1 MRALTIA
8 LSLGLVFGGLAER
21 GPIAHAQSAGVTNI
35 KDELSPGEFRAY
47 GQSSPKKLRSRI
59 GDLTF
64 TKGGFAGGYP
74 SLETIDA
81 LKNELD
87 FHKAT
92 QAYIWAVPIVSYA
105 RWLESHEELF
115 GAKDGQIVRLTSPKA
130 KQGILTANATTPYAV
145 AFADLSRTGPLV
157 FDIPKGMSA
166 GVVNDIWQ
174 RGIHDFGMSGP
185 DRGNG
190 AKLLILAPQMAI
202 PDGLDTNE
210 YTVIRNGSNIAFLGI
225 RALMPDPAEADQ
237 LLSSFRIFP
246 YAKRANPT
254 LHPIIDVDESTEWGQ
269 WQPHGMAY
277 WKALKKIMDREV
289 FEDRDRFF
297 LSMLASLGLEKGQP
311 LQLSAAQAEVLK
323 EAAVIGEA
331 MLKSITFD
339 KPFSNDD
346 LYKGTHWDQLM
357 VVTVD
362 DRDGDKDQLYR
373 RAAFTWEAVSR
384 GKAYYIEQAG
394 IGQQYRT
401 AYKDG
406 NGNFLEGDKHYKL
419 TMPPNAPA
427 EVFWSIVVY
436 DVNSRTLI
444 LNDEGRAALS
454 SRTGLI
460 ENDDGSVT
468 LHFSPELPVGVEKA
482 NWVQTNPDESWFSY
496 LRFYGPTQA
505 YFDQTYPLQDIMP
518 VN

>member
-1 MRALTIA
+1 MRALPIA
-8 LSLGLVFGGLAER
+8 LTLGLLFGGLAER
-21 GPIAHAQSAGVTNI
+21 GPIAHAQSVDVTTI
-35 KDELSPGEFRAY
+35 KDELSPREFRAY
-47 GQSSPKKLRSRI
+47 GESSPKKLKSRL
-59 GDLTF
+59 GELTF

-74 SLETIDA
+74 SLETIDT

-87 FHKAT
+87 FQKAT

-157 FDIPKGMSA
+157 FDIPKGLSA

-185 DRGNG
+185 DQGKG
-190 AKLLILAPQMAI
+190 AKLLVLAPQMAI
-202 PDGLDTNE
+202 PDGLDTKE
-210 YTVIRNGSNIAFLGI
+210 YTVIRNGSNIAFFGI

-246 YAKRANPT
+246 YAERANPT
-254 LHPIIDVDESTEWGQ
+254 LNPIIDVDESTEWGQ

-311 LQLSAAQAEVLK
+311 LQLTATQAEILK

-339 KPFSNDD
+339 KPFSNND
-346 LYKGTHWDQLM
+346 LYKGTNWDQLM

-362 DRDGDKDQLYR
+362 DRDGDMDQLYR

-384 GKAYYIEQAG
+384 GKAYCIEQAG

-406 NGNFLEGDKHYKL
+406 NGVPLNGAMTYKVTL
-419 TMPPNAPA
+419 PAPIPA
-427 EVFWSIVVY
+427 KDFGSFMVY
-436 DVNSRTLI
+436 DNQTRSILETDQVTGGLDSNSKGVKL
-444 LNDEGRAALS
+444 
-454 SRTGLI
+454 
-460 ENDDGSVT
+460 NDDGSATVY
-468 LHFSPELPVGVEKA
+468 FGPKAPEGQDG
-482 NWVQTNPDESWFSY
+482 NWVQTMPGKGYNAI
-496 LRFYGPTQA
+496 LRLYGPLEPW
-505 YFDQTYPLQDIMP
+505 FEKSWMP
-518 VN
+518 GDFESVK

>member
-1 MRALTIA
+1 MRSLAIA
-8 LSLGLVFGGLAER
+8 LSFGMVFGGLADR
-21 GPIAHAQSAGVTNI
+21 GPITHAQSVDVTNI
-35 KDELSPGEFRAY
+35 KDELSPSEFRAY
-47 GQSSPKKLRSRI
+47 GESSPKNLRSRI
-59 GDLTF
+59 GELTF

-74 SLETIDA
+74 SLESIKT

-115 GAKDGQIVRLTSPKA
+115 GAKDGQIVRMTSPKA

-190 AKLLILAPQMAI
+190 AKLLILAPEMAI
-202 PDGLDTNE
+202 PNGLDANE
-210 YTVIRNGSNIAFLGI
+210 YTVIRNGSNIVFLGI

-277 WKALKKIMDREV
+277 WQALKKILDREV
-289 FEDRDRFF
+289 FEDR
-297 LSMLASLGLEKGQP
+297 
-311 LQLSAAQAEVLK
+311 
-323 EAAVIGEA
+323 
-331 MLKSITFD
+331 KS
-339 KPFSNDD
+339 
-346 LYKGTHWDQLM
+346 
-357 VVTVD
+357 VV
-362 DRDGDKDQLYR
+362 
-373 RAAFTWEAVSR
+373 
-384 GKAYYIEQAG
+384 
-394 IGQQYRT
+394 
-401 AYKDG
+401 
-406 NGNFLEGDKHYKL
+406 
-419 TMPPNAPA
+419 
-427 EVFWSIVVY
+427 
-436 DVNSRTLI
+436 
-444 LNDEGRAALS
+444 
-454 SRTGLI
+454 
-460 ENDDGSVT
+460 
-468 LHFSPELPVGVEKA
+468 
-482 NWVQTNPDESWFSY
+482 
-496 LRFYGPTQA
+496 
-505 YFDQTYPLQDIMP
+505 
-518 VN
+518 